1 MARCVSE
8 SSKSPEVLASSA
20 RTAWI
25 FDDDT
30 DAFLSPSDGTA
41 WRGGWMRT
49 WPRWGSSLED
59 GEAVG
64 GDAAYHRL
72 LVGRAY
78 KLECPSAVKA

>member
-8 SSKSPEVLASSA
+8 SSESPEVLASSA

-49 WPRWGSSLED
+49 
-59 GEAVG
+59 
-64 GDAAYHRL
+64 
-72 LVGRAY
+72 
-78 KLECPSAVKA
+78 